1 MLFEKPFD
9 DYSLEF
15 RASVD
20 LDESI
25 TWAFGPRSSDA
36 TSRGPGWPNNTTTQD
51 SQKLKAACAL
61 PVFRAE

>member
-1 MLFEKPFD
+1 MRNRVLLSARMLFEKPFD

-25 TWAFGPRSSDA
+25 T
-36 TSRGPGWPNNTTTQD
+36 
-51 SQKLKAACAL
+51 
-61 PVFRAE
+61 